1 MSQINV
7 DDILPQSGTVLTVN
21 GIEIVNPLVNN
32 TIIGDNAGQS
42 IIGGINPAMG
52 TMNTA
57 VGVNAMQSSTIG
69 SANTAIGHDAYK
81 VGDGINDTAIG
92 RNALSAM
99 SGTASYGNTAVGAA
113 AFFQLVVSTIGN
125 SGLGLG
131 AGEQLASGDYNTFIG
146 HTSGAQ
152 FSSGINNTTLGSRT
166 TGIGTPVAG
175 NYNVFLGTNA
185 CLNYGGGDS
194 NIVIGAYTVAP
205 PYTNLQT
212 GANNIVIGRNA
223 TKASDSA
230 SNSITLGNSS
240 NNVLR
245 CAVTTITSL
254 SDARDKKEIEELP
267 VGLEFVEKLKPVKFT
282 WDDRNEEGKHDVED
296 FGFIAQ
302 DLKASQEEA
311 NASYLGLVYEE
322 NPEKLEASYGKL
334 LPVLVKAIQELSSE
348 VKSLKEELETL
359 KNK

>member
-42 IIGGINPAMG
+42 IIGGINPLMG

-69 SANTAIGHDAYK
+69 QANTAVGHDAYK
-81 VGDGINDTAIG
+81 VGDGVNDTAIG
-92 RNALSAM
+92 RGALQAM

-113 AFFQLVVSTIGN
+113 SFFQLTVSTTGN

-131 AGEQLASGDYNTFIG
+131 AGEQLASGDHNTFIG
-146 HTSGAQ
+146 YTSGAQ
-152 FSSGINNTTLGSRT
+152 FSSGIYNTTLGSRT

-194 NIVIGAYTVAP
+194 NIVIGAYNVAP

-230 SNSITLGNSS
+230 SDSITLGNSS
-240 NNVLR
+240 HNVLR
-245 CAVTTITSL
+245 CAVTSITSL
-254 SDARDKKEIEELP
+254 SDARDKKEVTELSA
-267 VGLEFVEKLKPVKFT
+267 GLDFVNTLKPVEFV
-282 WDDRNEEGKHDVED
+282 WDDRNENGKHDVKD

-302 DLKASQEEA
+302 DLKKSQEDAVLAETL
-311 NASYLGLVYEE
+311 NLVYEQ
-322 NPEKLEASYGKL
+322 NPERLEASYGKL
-334 LPVLVKAIQELSSE
+334 VPILVKAIQDLS
-348 VKSLKEELETL
+348 KEIETL
-359 KNK
+359 KSK